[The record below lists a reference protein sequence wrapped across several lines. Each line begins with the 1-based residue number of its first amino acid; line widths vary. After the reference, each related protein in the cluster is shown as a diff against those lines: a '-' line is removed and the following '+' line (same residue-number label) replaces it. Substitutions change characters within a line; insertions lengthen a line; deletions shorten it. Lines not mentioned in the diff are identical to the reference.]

1 METNIHELRLT
12 TLAVSGM
19 TCGGCARTIERV
31 LSRVPGVTS
40 ANVDFDLGVAIVNG
54 SAAPSELIAT
64 VEKAGY
70 GASAAEASAVKGQ
83 SNEHG

>member
-1 METNIHELRLT
+1 METNTQELRPT

-54 SAAPSELIAT
+54 SAAPSELIAAI
-64 VEKAGY
+64 EKALY
-70 GASAAEASAVKGQ
+70 GASTGPSAMTRTEQ
-83 SNEHG
+83 